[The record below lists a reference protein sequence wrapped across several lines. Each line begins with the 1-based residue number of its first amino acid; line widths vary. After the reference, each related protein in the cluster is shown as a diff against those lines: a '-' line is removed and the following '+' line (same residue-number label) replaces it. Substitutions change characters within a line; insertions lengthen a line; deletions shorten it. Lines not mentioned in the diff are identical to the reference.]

1 MPKAANDGSG
11 DGDGNDDV
19 GDSDDGDGQGQCDA
33 MRRGEDVC
41 QPLI

>member
-33 MRRGEDVC
+33 MRRGEGVC